1 VVSAIVNGGRV
12 YQPRLR
18 RTDEP
23 AIVKAELPLSRDQF
37 EILRSSLSGVV
48 NDWRGTAFRRA
59 HSVGLRYTIGGK
71 SGTVEHNG
79 GVPHGWFVA
88 VGPMYHPEIVVA
100 VLVEEGRS
108 GSAQSP
114 LAIQLVQTYLDG
126 RHGIVPTE
134 PEPLPIALGE
144 GALSAP

>member
-1 VVSAIVNGGRV
+1 
-12 YQPRLR
+12 
-18 RTDEP
+18 
-23 AIVKAELPLSRDQF
+23 
-37 EILRSSLSGVV
+37 
-48 NDWRGTAFRRA
+48 
-59 HSVGLRYTIGGK
+59 
-71 SGTVEHNG
+71 
-79 GVPHGWFVA
+79 
-88 VGPMYHPEIVVA
+88 VVA